1 MLKPAHLR
9 LTLLDGGA
17 TRVALVEAGAGLWVH
32 SPAAGQL
39 VITDG

>member
-9 LTLLDGGA
+9 LTLLNGGA
-17 TRVALVEAGAGLWVH
+17 TRVALAEAGAGLWVH
-32 SPAAGQL
+32 YPAPGQL